1 VASASTFPRS
11 LPRARVLGAM
21 VRRDFL
27 ISRSYRLA
35 FVLDGFFGLVNLAVF
50 LFISRTFGDATTAE
64 LNGAPSYF
72 AFAAV
77 GISLTVVIDATATLF
92 ARRIRDEQVT
102 GTLEAVL
109 TQPISIAEFSFGL
122 AAFPLLFGVVR
133 ALAYLLVAAA
143 WIGLDAERA
152 SWTGFAAILVS
163 SGAAFAAVGVLLGAI
178 VLVIKRGQVVVG
190 MVVFTM
196 GVLGGALFPI
206 EVLPAGFEA
215 VGRVL
220 PTRFAFD
227 GIRSAMF
234 TGEGWTDDVAILL
247 VYGALGIPAAIWTFT
262 QALSYSRHAGT
273 LTQY

>member
-1 VASASTFPRS
+1 
-11 LPRARVLGAM
+11 M

-27 ISRSYRLA
+27 ISRSYRVA
-35 FVLDGFFGLVNLAVF
+35 FVLDAFFGLVNLAVF
-50 LFISRTFGDATTAE
+50 LFISRTFEDATTAE

-77 GISLTVVIDATATLF
+77 GISLTVVIDATATVF

-109 TQPISIAEFSFGL
+109 TQPISIAELSFGF
-122 AAFPLLFGVVR
+122 AAFPLLFGLVR
-133 ALAYLLVAAA
+133 SFAYLLVAAA
-143 WIGLDAERA
+143 WIGLDVERA

-163 SGAAFAAVGVLLGAI
+163 SGAAFAAIGVLLGAI

-190 MVVFTM
+190 MIVFTM

-234 TGEGWTDDVAILL
+234 TGEGWAGDAAILL
-247 VYGALGIPAAIWTFT
+247 AYGALGIPAAIWTFK
-262 QALSYSRHAGT
+262 QALAYSRRAGT